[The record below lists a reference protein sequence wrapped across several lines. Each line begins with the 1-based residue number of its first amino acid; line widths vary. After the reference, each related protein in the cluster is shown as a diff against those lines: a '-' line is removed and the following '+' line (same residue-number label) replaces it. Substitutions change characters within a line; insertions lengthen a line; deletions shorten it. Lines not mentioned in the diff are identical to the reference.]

1 MKGRFASLLFVSVL
15 AALCLGLLTLNS
27 AAVAVTGGE
36 AMVTRQWV
44 WMGLGLAA
52 GTVVYVI
59 NYRVWMEFAPIIY
72 AVVVVLLLL
81 VLGFGHVIH
90 GSRSWLVLGGIR
102 LQPSE
107 PAKFAVL
114 LMAAWLMKEDK
125 TPVLGWSSFF
135 KMGLIFGIPTALILV
150 QPDFGTAS
158 TIAVMGAVVVFVLGM
173 RFRVYVLIFL
183 LLLGAGY
190 VGWNHAFKPYQKER
204 VLTFFNPERDP
215 LGRGY
220 HVIQSKVAVGSGRI
234 FGRGYRKGTQSKL
247 RYLPEPHTDFIFAVY
262 AEEFGFAGVA
272 VALTVLFMIVSR
284 MINVARVAYDKPGML
299 IAMGAA
305 GLLFYQIVV
314 STGMIVGLV
323 PTTGI
328 PLPFFSY
335 GGSATITYMMLT
347 ALVMNVFRNRFER
360 M

>member
-1 MKGRFASLLFVSVL
+1 MKGRFAYLLF
-15 AALCLGLLTLNS
+15 AAVAIALILGLVTLNS
-27 AAVAVTGGE
+27 AAMAVSGGDNL
-36 AMVTRQWV
+36 VTRQWI
-44 WMGLGLAA
+44 WLGLGLLL
-52 GTVVYVI
+52 GTVVYLV
-59 NYRVWMEFAPIIY
+59 NYRVWMEFAPLIY
-72 AVVVVLLLL
+72 GGVILLLLL
-81 VLGFGHVIH
+81 VLVFGEVIH
-90 GSRSWLVLGGIR
+90 GSRSWLVLAGARI
-102 LQPSE
+102 QPSE

-114 LMAAWLMKEDK
+114 LMAAWLMKADK
-125 TPVLGWSSFF
+125 APILGWSSFL
-135 KMGLIFGIPTALILV
+135 KLGLIFGIPTGLILI

-158 TIAVMGAVVVFVLGM
+158 TLAVMGAVVFFVLGM
-173 RFRVYVLIFL
+173 RFRIYLLMFL
-183 LLLGAGY
+183 LIIGSAY
-190 VGWNHAFKPYQKER
+190 VGWNYTFKPYQKER

-272 VALTVLFMIVSR
+272 LALTVLFMIVSR
-284 MINVARVAYDKPGML
+284 MINVARVAYDKPGMV

-314 STGMIVGLV
+314 STGMIVGLI

-335 GGSATITYMMLT
+335 GGSATITYMMLV